1 MKNAVVLLLLLTVFA
16 RPTCAA
22 SGPTTEAI
30 QWQPWSADIFARAA
44 REHRLVL
51 LDLEAVWCHWCHVM
65 DEQTYHNPE
74 VIQLIRDNYI
84 AVKVDQ
90 DSRPDLSNRY
100 EDYGWPATVVF
111 NPAGGEIIKRSGYIP
126 PAQFAS
132 ILRAII
138 VDPTPGPSVRNVPE
152 LTASTTTFLPPELR
166 DKLRSINVETYD
178 NQHGSWGTPQ
188 KFLDWN
194 SVEYAMAQA
203 RDGDAHAAQRAQQ
216 TLAGELH
223 LIDPAWGG
231 VYQYSVGGDWFE
243 PHFEKIMS
251 MQAGNLRIYALAYAQ
266 WHDPAYLKAAQ
277 AIQRYLADFL
287 TSPDGAF
294 YTSQDAD
301 LIEGQHSA
309 DYFKL
314 DAAARS
320 KLGIPR
326 VDKHLYARE
335 NGWAIDAL
343 ATLYSVTGD
352 PQALAQA
359 TRAARWIIAHRTL
372 GDGGFRHDEHDA
384 AGPYLGDTL
393 AMGNAFLTLYS
404 VTGERDWLTRA
415 RASLAYI
422 DQTFRV
428 AGTPGFVTAKSATDP
443 AYKPQALRDENVV
456 LARFA
461 NLLFQYTGD
470 AQYQAMARY
479 AMHYLT
485 IPQVA
490 MRLPV
495 AAVLLADREL
505 GSDPVHVTV
514 VGHRDDPA
522 ARALFMTAI
531 NSPDAYRRSEWWDK
545 REGSLP
551 NPDVQY
557 PELDTAAAFVCTSH
571 VCSSPIRQPQALAQR
586 LMRTQSSEPGL
597 GSLH

>member
-1 MKNAVVLLLLLTVFA
+1 MKNAVVLLLLLTVFGRSA
-16 RPTCAA
+16 YAVSAA
-22 SGPTTEAI
+22 EPESI
-30 QWQPWSADIFARAA
+30 QWQPWSADIFERAT

-65 DEQTYHNPE
+65 DEQTYRNPE
-74 VIQLIRDNYI
+74 VIKLIQTNYI

-111 NPAGGEIIKRSGYIP
+111 SPSGGEIIKRSGYIP

-132 ILRAII
+132 ILQAII
-138 VDPTPGPSVRNVPE
+138 KDPTPGPSVRSAPE
-152 LTASTTTFLPPELR
+152 LTATDSTLLTPALR
-166 DKLRSINVETYD
+166 DKLRRINLETYD
-178 NQHGSWGTPQ
+178 SLHGSWGAPQ

-203 RDGDAHAAQRAQQ
+203 RDGDAQATQMAQQ

-277 AIQRYLADFL
+277 AIQRYLGDFL

-309 DYFKL
+309 AYFKL
-314 DAAARS
+314 DDAARRRQ
-320 KLGIPR
+320 GIPR
-326 VDKHLYARE
+326 IDRHVYARE

-343 ATLYSVTGD
+343 ATLYSVTAD

-359 TRAARWIIAHRTL
+359 SRAARWIIAHRAL
-372 GDGGFRHDEHDA
+372 GEGGFGHDEHDA

-404 VTGERDWLTRA
+404 VTDERDWLMQA

-422 DQTFRV
+422 DKTFRV
-428 AGTPGFVTAKSATDP
+428 AGSPGFVTAKHATDP
-443 AYKPQALRDENVV
+443 AYKAQPLRDENVV

-461 NLLFQYTGD
+461 NLLFHYTGD
-470 AQYQAMARY
+470 TQYQAMAQH

-485 IPQVA
+485 IPPVA

-495 AAVLLADREL
+495 AAVLLVDHEL

-522 ARALFMTAI
+522 ARALFLAAI
-531 NSPDAYRRSEWWDK
+531 NTPTAYRRTEWWDK
-545 REGSLP
+545 REGGLP

-557 PELDTAAAFVCTSH
+557 PELDSAAAFVCTLH
-571 VCSSPIRQPQALAQR
+571 VCSSPIRKARDLVQR
-586 LMRTQSSEPGL
+586 LARKPLTEPGT